1 MASST
6 VQHIIDVKF
15 QYADLVKGWSETSA
29 AIESATKKLNEFTE
43 DTPREEIA
51 KQTNLIKALKN
62 NLNQLTKE
70 IQANVKIESQQV
82 GSINQL
88 NAAITKLTA
97 RYNALSRTER
107 EGAKGKAFE
116 EKIRQLKTE
125 VNAANA
131 SLLDFRNNVGN
142 YAGGVVEGFT
152 RLGFSVQQVARE
164 LPSLSHSFSQFF
176 LAISNNLP
184 MLADELQ
191 RATKANKALK
201 AEGKAT
207 VPVWKQL
214 TKSIFSWQTLLVVG
228 ITLLTAYGK
237 EIVSFVKG
245 LFGAKEAAISMAKAQ
260 QNVNAELQ
268 KNGFGIGDQ
277 IAKFESLRQ
286 AWNNLAGDLD
296 AKKKFVTENKE
307 AFDGLGVVVNDV
319 KDAENLL
326 VDNTDAFIDALKLRA
341 IASAGMKLAA
351 EKYEEALKIQIKN
364 EEEFAKAKSAG
375 QLIYQSGSVNGAPI
389 YQQET
394 EIQFA
399 RRLDKLRKDAKK
411 EEEIFKQ
418 QAESYLTLANAK
430 IAEAKAT
437 LESANIKESA
447 GGTGGV
453 GGKTLDE
460 IIREG
465 TEKLK
470 LKPIRIKSSE
480 FIKLDYDMDK
490 ELDKMSEDA
499 DRKLQRGLVKLMNE
513 RAAEYENRMLKAQ
526 LSGGEKGAQ
535 DQLLTIAKEQI
546 SILEDQLNDIDAFE
560 SAYRAMGYSQ
570 IEIDNM
576 RLNMLYKLKGA
587 QKELE
592 NVQNE
597 SNQAGYR
604 GAEQLFGALGEL
616 GQAAGASA
624 GLTAMLAIA
633 QSAAALGAALQKA
646 FSSSAT
652 IWDAIAGAVAAIATV
667 TTVITQIKSLNSSAK
682 DEQAKYSFSTG
693 GLVTGAGTST
703 SDSITAK
710 LSNGEA
716 VMTAQAVNDWGA
728 VLSAM
733 NVSSGGRAIDT
744 SNLPQRGGGMEGMKQ
759 LMKEVMLEM
768 PAPVVS
774 VVDINRGQSR
784 VKVADNLGRLKG
796 RNKA

>member
-29 AIESATKKLNEFTE
+29 AIESATKKLNEFTK
-43 DTPREEIA
+43 DTPREEIV

-88 NAAITKLTA
+88 NTAITKLTA

-116 EKIRQLKTE
+116 NKIRQLKTE

-164 LPSLSHSFSQFF
+164 LPSLSHSVSQFF

-191 RATKANKALK
+191 RATKANAALK

-214 TKSIFSWQTLLVVG
+214 TKSIFSWQSLLVVG
-228 ITLLTAYGK
+228 ITLLSAYGK

-296 AKKKFVTENKE
+296 AKKKFVAENKE
-307 AFDGLGVVVNDV
+307 AFQGLGVEIGNVNE
-319 KDAENLL
+319 AENLL
-326 VDNTDAFIDALKLRA
+326 VNNSEAFINTLKARA
-341 IASAGMKLAA
+341 MASAGMILAA
-351 EKYEEALKIQIKN
+351 EKYAEALKAQKEAEDKI
-364 EEEFAKAKSAG
+364 AKG
-375 QLIYQSGSVNGAPI
+375 YF
-389 YQQET
+389 YYET
-394 EIQFA
+394 PQKRTKFGRGNA
-399 RRLDKLRKDAKK
+399 ATVFRAASPTLKRREYTEAEKK
-411 EEEIFKQ
+411 EIMAETKALEQ
-418 QAESYLTLANAK
+418 QAESYVNIANAK
-430 IAEAKAT
+430 LIEAKST
-437 LESANIKESA
+437 LKAANIKESA
-447 GGTGGV
+447 GGTGGAE
-453 GGKTLDE
+453 TSTFTS
-460 IIREG
+460 I
-465 TEKLK
+465 KLK
-470 LKPIRIKSSE
+470 AFEKRLKAISTTKVFRESVIRQRRE
-480 FIKLDYDMDK
+480 FEQIQEEAIAEGFESTEVIL
-490 ELDKMSEDA
+490 
-499 DRKLQRGLVKLMNE
+499 RKKQ
-513 RAAEYENRMLKAQ
+513 AEYENRIMSAMLAGGVNGGYKEMAAIAQ
-526 LSGGEKGAQ
+526 EQINVL
-535 DQLLTIAKEQI
+535 KEQI
-546 SILEDQLNDIDAFE
+546 EDVDTFRAH
-560 SAYRAMGYSQ
+560 YREMGMSE

-576 RLNMLYKLKGA
+576 RLDLKLRL
-587 QKELE
+587 QKAEGDLQSI
-592 NVQNE
+592 NQRANNE
-597 SNQAGYR
+597 AIQ
-604 GAEQLFGALGEL
+604 GAESVAGSL
-616 GQAAGASA
+616 GQLASA
-624 GLTAMLAIA
+624 SKD
-633 QSAAALGAALQKA
+633 SAAASAIFSIAQGAVAMGAALAKA
-646 FSSSAT
+646 FTTTSNV
-652 IWDAIAGAVAAIATV
+652 WEGIAAAITAISTV
-667 TTVITQIKSLNSSAK
+667 VSFISQIKALNSSAS
-682 DEQAKYSFSTG
+682 EEAQKYATG
-693 GLVTGAGTST
+693 GLVTGPGTST

-716 VMTAQAVNDWGA
+716 VMTAKAVQDWGA

-784 VKVADNLGRLKG
+784 VKVADNLGRLKA